1 MSYDHRVD
9 APIRDEGLYLLLLK
23 DTADA
28 VAHSAD
34 LDAALAATVEIVAQ
48 RLHYDVCSIYLVDEG
63 QLVLSAT
70 KGLRKESIGHVRMS
84 FDEGMTGH
92 VAQTERPLFTS
103 RADEHPRFKYFP
115 ETGEEM
121 FRSFGGVPLVQRGRC
136 IGVLTVQTRR
146 EYPFHANEIVVLQTL
161 AGQVVS
167 LIDVTRRLAPASKKE
182 DGKPAATAK
191 ARGLLVGLGTSPGI
205 GLGRVV
211 TLGVDPLR
219 APPPLR
225 PFEGAAE
232 EIARFERARDIAVRE
247 LDALATQFERD
258 HGAAT
263 GKIFRAHEELL
274 RDPALEERVRER
286 IEKESEPVERAIH
299 ATVEEYVNL
308 LRARPNPQVREKVHD
323 FYDVRANLLRAL
335 GLGPGE
341 DEDARGGIR
350 AASQRLK
357 AQGAKGEGIVVL
369 AEMLTPAETA
379 HLDPTHVVA
388 VVTEHGSETSHAS
401 ILARSLGIPAVVAIP
416 ELIATVAAGERLLV
430 DGDNGFVFRDP
441 DAQIE
446 GEYRKRSEAAKE
458 AELTIERELERRAP
472 AGPTVKGVLLLANV
486 GLPAE
491 LGAAKARGAQ
501 GIGLLRTEFFF
512 LQQRAWPKVAEQV
525 AFYRRAFKQAPAG
538 PIVVRLLDAGGDKE
552 LPYMEHR
559 SEPNPI
565 LGLRSVR
572 FLLAQ
577 PDVLRAQIEAL
588 LVAAAEESADVRILV
603 PLVTTAWE
611 LTTVREM
618 IVEVATKLSLPERP
632 LGMMVEAPSVLYQLD
647 DLVPLADFVSL
658 GTNDLTQYLLAVDRD
673 NELVRHYYSP
683 YHPAVVRALASLQA
697 TLAQRGQSVSICGE
711 MAGDPLGALALLAI
725 GYRSLS
731 VRPRAIPALR
741 TLIHCVNEGSFAGL
755 RGQLTAASTAD
766 EVERILRR
774 SLREAAPFL
783 LDA

>member
-1 MSYDHRVD
+1 MDTPAVRE
-9 APIRDEGLYLLLLK
+9 EGLYLLLLK

-28 VAHSAD
+28 VARSAD
-34 LDAALAATVEIVAQ
+34 LDAALSATVEIVAQ
-48 RLHYDVCSIYLVDEG
+48 RLRYDVCSIYLIDDRG

-70 KGLRKESIGHVRMS
+70 HGLRKESVGAVRMS
-84 FDEGMTGH
+84 PEEGMTGL
-92 VAQTERPLFTS
+92 VAQTEQPLFTS

-121 FRSFGGVPLVQRGRC
+121 FKSFGGVPLLQRGRC

-146 EYPFHANEIVVLQTL
+146 EYAFHANEVVVLQTL

-167 LIDVTRRLAPASKKE
+167 LIDVTRRLAPAKKDE
-182 DGKPAATAK
+182 GDKAK
-191 ARGLLVGLGTSPGI
+191 ASPKPRGLLVGLGTSPGI
-205 GLGRVV
+205 GLGTVV

-219 APPPLR
+219 APPPSR
-225 PFEGAAE
+225 RFEGDE
-232 EIARFERARDIAVRE
+232 EELARFARARDVAVRE
-247 LDALATQFERD
+247 LDALASQFERD
-258 HGAAT
+258 HGKAT
-263 GKIFRAHEELL
+263 GRIFRAHEELL

-286 IEKESEPVERAIH
+286 IVKDKEPVERAIH
-299 ATVEEYVNL
+299 ATIEEYVGL
-308 LRARPNPQVREKVHD
+308 LRARPSQHVREKVHD
-323 FYDVRANLLRAL
+323 FYDVRSNLLRAL
-335 GLGPGE
+335 GLGEP
-341 DEDARGGIR
+341 R
-350 AASQRLK
+350 APSQRLL
-357 AQGAKGEGIVVL
+357 AQGANAAGATGVVVL

-388 VVTEHGSETSHAS
+388 IVTEHGSETSHAS

-416 ELIATVAAGERLLV
+416 ELVATVAAGERLLV

-441 DAQIE
+441 DATVE

-458 AELTIERELERRAP
+458 AEYVIERELEKRAP
-472 AGPTVKGVLLLANV
+472 SGPTVQGVQLLANV

-491 LGAAKARGAQ
+491 LGAAKARGAN

-512 LQQRAWPKVAEQV
+512 LQQSSWPTVKEQV
-525 AFYRRAFKQAPAG
+525 SFYRRAFKQAPAG

-552 LPYMEHR
+552 LPYMEAR

-572 FLLAQ
+572 FLLAEPSVCRTQ
-577 PDVLRAQIEAL
+577 VHAL
-588 LVAAAEESADVRILV
+588 LEAAAEESADVRILV
-603 PLVTTAWE
+603 PLVTTGWE
-611 LTTVREM
+611 LTAVRE
-618 IVEVATKLSLPERP
+618 IILEVAAKQGLPPRP

-683 YHPAVVRALASLQA
+683 YHPAVVRALAALQA
-697 TLAQRGQSVSICGE
+697 TLAGRGQSVSICGE

-741 TLIHCVNEGSFAGL
+741 TLIHCVHEGSFAPL
-755 RGQLTAASTAD
+755 RSQLTAASTAD

-774 SLREAAPFL
+774 HVRDAAPFL
-783 LDA
+783 LEA

>member
-1 MSYDHRVD
+1 MISPVET
-9 APIRDEGLYLLLLK
+9 PVRDEGLYLLLLK

-28 VAHSAD
+28 VARSAN
-34 LDAALAATVEIVAQ
+34 LDEALDATVEIVAS
-48 RLHYDVCSIYLVDEG
+48 RLGYDVCSIYLVGERGD
-63 QLVLSAT
+63 LVLSAT
-70 KGLRKESIGHVRMS
+70 RGLRKESVGQVRMS
-84 FDEGMTGH
+84 PDEGLTGL
-92 VAQTERPLFTS
+92 VAQTERALFTS

-121 FRSFGGVPLVQRGRC
+121 FKSFGGVPLLQRGRC

-146 EYPFHANEIVVLQTL
+146 EYAFHANEIVVLQTL

-167 LIDVTRRLAPASKKE
+167 LIDVTRRLAPAKK
-182 DGKPAATAK
+182 DDAKRKPTDATK
-191 ARGLLVGLGTSPGI
+191 KPRGLLVGLGTSPGI
-205 GLGRVV
+205 GLGTVV

-225 PFEGAAE
+225 AFEGEAKE
-232 EIARFERARDIAVRE
+232 VARFEHARDAAVKE
-247 LDALATQFERD
+247 LDALAVQFERD
-258 HGAAT
+258 HGAAAA
-263 GKIFRAHEELL
+263 KIFRAHEELL

-286 IEKESEPVERAIH
+286 IAKQGEPVERAVH
-299 ATVEEYVNL
+299 ATIEEYVNL
-308 LRARPNPQVREKVHD
+308 LRARPSPQVREKVHD
-323 FYDVRANLLRAL
+323 FYDVRGNLLRAL
-335 GLGPGE
+335 GVAGPRPG
-341 DEDARGGIR
+341 
-350 AASQRLK
+350 SQRLR
-357 AQGAKGEGIVVL
+357 AQSSKDPIVVL

-388 VVTEHGSETSHAS
+388 IVTEHGSETSHAS

-416 ELIATVAAGERLLV
+416 ELIATVAAGEKLLV
-430 DGDNGFVFRDP
+430 DGDNGVVFRDP
-441 DAQIE
+441 DPTIE
-446 GEYRKRSEAAKE
+446 SEYRKRSEAAKE
-458 AELTIERELERRAP
+458 AEHVIARELEKRRERGP
-472 AGPTVKGVLLLANV
+472 SVAGVQLLANV

-491 LGAAKARGAQ
+491 LGSAKAMGAN

-512 LQQRAWPKVAEQV
+512 LQQRSWPTVKEQV
-525 AFYRRAFKQAPAG
+525 SFYRRAFKQAPPG

-552 LPYMEHR
+552 LPYMEPR
-559 SEPNPI
+559 PEPNPI

-577 PDVLRAQIEAL
+577 ADVCRAQVEAL
-588 LVAAAEESADVRILV
+588 LEAAAAESADARILV
-603 PLVTTAWE
+603 PLVTTGWE
-611 LTTVREM
+611 LTAVREM
-618 IVEVATKLSLPERP
+618 ILDVATRTGTKPLP

-683 YHPAVVRALASLQA
+683 YHPAVVRALAALQT
-697 TLAQRGQSVSICGE
+697 TLAPRGQSVSVCGE

-741 TLIHCVNEGSFAGL
+741 TLIHCINEASFAPL
-755 RGQLTAASTAD
+755 RNQLTAASTAD
-766 EVERILRR
+766 EIERILRR
-774 SLREAAPFL
+774 ALRDAAPFL
-783 LDA
+783 LEA